1 MTEPHRTGRAAAR
14 ALIAVLALPLGGISS
29 FEALFAPKSELWP
42 RWQAH
47 DAGSDV
53 QIDHGVWDR
62 LLEGY
67 VARDAGGI
75 NRFDYG
81 AVSAADRAAL
91 DGYLAALAV
100 QPISRFDRAEQ
111 RAYWINLYNALT
123 VDVVLDHYPVDSIR
137 DIDISRDSSPTA
149 PGAGRWSPSRAKRS
163 PSTTSSTASCGLS
176 GATRGSTTRSTAP
189 RSAAPTCGPR
199 PSPPPTARR
208 CWSPPPA
215 TTWARRAASR

>member
-1 MTEPHRTGRAAAR
+1 MTESHRTGRTAAL

-137 DIDISRDSSPTA
+137 DIDISREPGTRPSARAPISRPRRSGAACRRTSARSRTRGGGARRPSRVASSSP
-149 PGAGRWSPSRAKRS
+149 SP
-163 PSTTSSTASCGLS
+163 
-176 GATRGSTTRSTAP
+176 
-189 RSAAPTCGPR
+189 
-199 PSPPPTARR
+199 
-208 CWSPPPA
+208 
-215 TTWARRAASR
+215 